1 MKNLAILTATR
12 AEYGLLRNLI
22 AGLSAVDEFHVEVL
36 VTGGHLSLEQGLT
49 YREIE
54 KDGVHISKKIEIL
67 LESGSPAAIS
77 KSMGLAMIG
86 FADYFADNKLD
97 ALIVLGDRYETLA
110 VCCAAMNA
118 RIPIIH
124 LYGGDI
130 TEGAIDEAV
139 RHAIT
144 KMSYLHFTSTEES
157 RKRVI
162 QLGENPDRVFCVGA
176 IGIDNALKED
186 KLTKAEVSREV
197 GLDLSVPYGVVT
209 FHPVT
214 LEGNVEAQC
223 RELFAAIDYM
233 NGYQYIVTGANADCG
248 GSQINQLWKE
258 FIRDRPNI
266 SFVASLGQKKY
277 HSALKYASFVLG
289 NSSSGLSEA
298 PSFHVPTVNIGDR
311 QRGRLRAD
319 SVLDCRIERKEI
331 VTAVQT
337 AMSPAFRNQLE
348 HVENP
353 YGDGNAMERII
364 QVLTEKLLCE
374 TINLKKTFYDVKFQY
389 EESVIC
395 GIPDIG
401 KN

>member
-1 MKNLAILTATR
+1 MRSIAILTATR

-22 AGLSAVDEFHVEVL
+22 VGLNAVDEFHIEVL
-36 VTGGHLSLEQGLT
+36 VTGAHLSMEQGLT

-54 KDGVHISKKIEIL
+54 KDGIQISKKIEIL

-86 FADYFADNKLD
+86 FAEYFTDNKPD

-124 LYGGDI
+124 LYGGDT

-176 IGIDNALKED
+176 IGIDNALKEE
-186 KLTKAEVSREV
+186 KLTKEEVSREV
-197 GLDLSVPYGVVT
+197 GLDLAVPYGVVT

-223 RELFAAIDYM
+223 RELFAAIDYLKE
-233 NGYQYIVTGANADCG
+233 YQYIVTGANADCG

-258 FIRDRPNI
+258 FIQERPNV
-266 SFVASLGQKKY
+266 SFVVSLGQKKY
-277 HSALKYASFVLG
+277 HSALKYASFILG

-298 PSFHVPTVNIGDR
+298 PSFHIPTVNIGDR

-319 SVLDCRIERKEI
+319 SVLDCKIERQEI

-337 AMSPAFRNQLE
+337 VMSPEFQNKLE
-348 HVENP
+348 HMENP
-353 YGDGNAMERII
+353 YGDGNATERII
-364 QVLTEKLLCE
+364 QVLTEKLSNE
-374 TINLKKTFYDVKFQY
+374 TINLKKTFYNIRFQLQ
-389 EESVIC
+389 EE
-395 GIPDIG
+395 
-401 KN
+401 